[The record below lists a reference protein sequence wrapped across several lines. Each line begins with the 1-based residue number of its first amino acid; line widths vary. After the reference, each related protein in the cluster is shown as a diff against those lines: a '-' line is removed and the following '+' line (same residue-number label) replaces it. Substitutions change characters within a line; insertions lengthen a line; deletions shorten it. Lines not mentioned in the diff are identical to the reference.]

1 MIQGEN
7 GLLKVKDIM
16 IGEGRPKICVPLT
29 GTTKEEL
36 IKEAKIVLESG
47 AELAEIRIDYFVKE
61 NGLSDVCETLKVLR
75 KELDSLPVIFTF
87 RTKNE
92 GGECEISEEDYERLI
107 LDIAYNGLADII
119 DIEYNMGKAHVTGLC
134 YNLKKTGVIS
144 LVSNHDFQK
153 TISKDDLKERMCDME
168 KCGAD
173 IVKVAMMPQTKADV
187 FNLLEVTEDMSN
199 KLKTPVITMSMG
211 KLGAISRLCGE
222 FSSSAVTFATVGKC
236 SAPGQMPVDKV
247 KECLELIHNQMK

>member
-1 MIQGEN
+1 M
-7 GLLKVKDIM
+7 
-16 IGEGRPKICVPLT
+16 
-29 GTTKEEL
+29 
-36 IKEAKIVLESG
+36 
-47 AELAEIRIDYFVKE
+47 
-61 NGLSDVCETLKVLR
+61 CEK
-75 KELDSLPVIFTF
+75 
-87 RTKNE
+87 
-92 GGECEISEEDYERLI
+92 
-107 LDIAYNGLADII
+107 
-119 DIEYNMGKAHVTGLC
+119 
-134 YNLKKTGVIS
+134 LKKTGVIS

-153 TISKDDLKERMCDME
+153 TISKDDLKERMYDMK

-173 IVKVAMMPQTKADV
+173 IVKVAIMPQTKADV

-199 KLKTPVITMSMG
+199 KLKTPVITMSME